1 MSTDPTIRDQTY
13 SFFLMEAPELLQTIE
28 QDLLSL
34 MEDHSTAKVHNLM
47 RMTHTLKGAA
57 ASVGLETI
65 KTVAHS
71 LEDVFKALYNPAV
84 LFDPELETLLF
95 QGYECLRLPL
105 TAEFTR
111 TSVNEPEVLNRAAS
125 VFAQLQSK
133 LGDLFNQEAEMPSS
147 IDLGFDITESI
158 FETGVEKRLENLA
171 AALVNPDMRKV
182 TTMLQEQAS
191 VFVGLAESLG
201 LPGFGA
207 IAQTTIAA
215 LEAHPE
221 QAVTIAQIALAD
233 FQRGKAAVLGG
244 DRGRGGEPTK
254 ALLELAGD
262 VSASEAI
269 RQTIA
274 EMEAMLAALEAQEVD
289 VEPGISLVL
298 PDMGPELGL
307 EQILGTADLELAQ
320 PTVAESMTD
329 VTESDLT
336 ALKQP
341 AELSPEQL
349 FGGVNLETNPVT
361 TPHVIPTSPN
371 TTPTQGGLTKL
382 LELVQAEPPFPV
394 VHHSKEPAAPTQMVR
409 VDLEK
414 LQRLNHLTGDLL
426 TNQNRQVTGEE
437 QLQEMV
443 QRLRQQL
450 AQHQNI
456 LSQMRDWSERI
467 SVRSKRQRS
476 IVTLDVKRWSARFD
490 TLEMNPYGE
499 FHVLLQSAM
508 EETVQL
514 EETTEAITLFTQQS
528 SQTLEKQRRLLTYIR
543 DGLMTVQMSP
553 LGDLFNRFPRV
564 LQQLVAV
571 HGKPAELQ
579 ISGADVLVDKTIVD
593 KLYDPILHLVRNG
606 FDHGIESV
614 EVRHASRKPETGQ
627 IRIHAYQ
634 QERWTMIAVS
644 DDGKG
649 LDFEKIYDRAME
661 MNLLIPDQTNSLTEA
676 QLLDLLFTPG
686 FSTTSQISD
695 LSGRGIGLNVVRTQI
710 EALQGLISVQSKPQQ
725 GTTFLL
731 QIPLTFTIAKVL
743 VCQAGT
749 QVYAFLTD
757 AIKQILLPQPYQIRD
772 GRGQRVLHWR
782 KGDTE
787 QMVPVR
793 KLSDL
798 MQYTIPSP
806 EGLTSNSLAS
816 SAERVAPLL
825 LLCQGTEL
833 LGLEVDQVIGEQ
845 ELVIQPVRG
854 MITPPPYVQGCCILA
869 DGRLTLM
876 INSSVLL
883 NQRPEPK
890 TSDRPA
896 IAIPQATVTQI
907 LVVDDSITLRQNLA
921 LVLQRAGYQVLQA
934 RDGQEAIAQLQQ
946 NQTIRLVISDVEMP
960 GMNGFEFLS
969 HRSQSPA
976 LDQVPVVMLTSR
988 SSEKHREIAL
998 ELGANGYLTKPYL
1011 DQELLTMVTN
1021 LTNQSMLNPIPS

>member
-105 TAEFTR
+105 TAEFTG
-111 TSVNEPEVLNRAAS
+111 TSVNEPEVLNRATS

-133 LGDLFNQEAEMPSS
+133 LGDLFNQEAQMPSS
-147 IDLGFDITESI
+147 IELGFDITESL

-171 AALVNPDMRKV
+171 AALVNPDIRKV

-207 IAQTTIAA
+207 IAQTTITA
-215 LEAHPE
+215 LEAHPD

-233 FQRGKAAVLGG
+233 FQRAKAAVLGG
-244 DRGRGGEPTK
+244 DRDRGGEPTK

-262 VSASEAI
+262 VSASDEAI

-274 EMEAMLAALEAQEVD
+274 EMESMLAALEGQEVD
-289 VEPGISLVL
+289 VEPGSLVL
-298 PDMGPELGL
+298 PDIGSELDL

-320 PTVAESMTD
+320 QKVAESMTD
-329 VTESDLT
+329 ATERDLT

-349 FGGVNLETNPVT
+349 FKGVNLETTPVT
-361 TPHVIPTSPN
+361 PPHVIPTPPE
-371 TTPTQGGLTKL
+371 TTPTQGGLTNL
-382 LELVQAEPPFPV
+382 LELVQVEPPFPV
-394 VHHSKEPAAPTQMVR
+394 VHRSKEPAAHTHMVR

-414 LQRLNHLTGDLL
+414 IQRLNHLAGDLL

-467 SVRSKRQRS
+467 IVRSERQRS
-476 IVTLDVKRWSARFD
+476 IVTPELKRWSARFD

-499 FHVLLQSAM
+499 FHVLLQSAT

-514 EETTEAITLFTQQS
+514 EETTEAITVLTQQS
-528 SQTLEKQRRLLTYIR
+528 SQTLEKQRRLLTYIQ

-571 HGKPAELQ
+571 HGKSAELQ

-614 EVRHASRKPETGQ
+614 EVRRQCRKPETGQ

-634 QERWTMIAVS
+634 QECWTMIAVS

-649 LDFEKIYDRAME
+649 LDFEKIYNRATE
-661 MNLLIPDQTNSLTEA
+661 MNLLIPDQTSSLTDA
-676 QLLDLLFTPG
+676 KLLDLLFKPG
-686 FSTTSQISD
+686 FSTASQISD
-695 LSGRGIGLNVVRTQI
+695 LSGRGIGLDVVRTQI

-731 QIPLTFTIAKVL
+731 QIPLTLNIAKVL

-757 AIKQILLPQPYQIRD
+757 AIKQILLPQPDQIRD
-772 GRGQRVLHWR
+772 WRGQRVLHWR

-793 KLSDL
+793 QLSDL

-806 EGLTSNSLAS
+806 SSLTSNSLAP

-825 LLCQGTEL
+825 LLHQGTEL
-833 LGLEVDQVIGEQ
+833 LGLEVDHVIGEQ
-845 ELVIQPVRG
+845 ELVIQPVGG

-876 INSSVLL
+876 IDSSVLL
-883 NQRPEPK
+883 SRRPEPK
-890 TSDRPA
+890 RSDRPA

-907 LVVDDSITLRQNLA
+907 LVSDDSITLRQNLA

-946 NQTIRLVISDVEMP
+946 NPTIRLVISDVEMP

-976 LDQVPVVMLTSR
+976 LDKVPVVMLTSR
-988 SSEKHREIAL
+988 SSEKHRQIAL

-1011 DQELLTMVTN
+1011 DQELLTMVTD
-1021 LTNQSMLNPIPS
+1021 LINQSMPNPIPS